1 MRGAHT
7 TGSSARWQV
16 SDATAYRLSKRAS
29 SSSSARSL
37 LSPAHAGEG
46 GPIALCGAA
55 MAATSSGMGQCTMPG
70 MSRRGGREGFGCRP

>member
-1 MRGAHT
+1 
-7 TGSSARWQV
+7 
-16 SDATAYRLSKRAS
+16 
-29 SSSSARSL
+29 L